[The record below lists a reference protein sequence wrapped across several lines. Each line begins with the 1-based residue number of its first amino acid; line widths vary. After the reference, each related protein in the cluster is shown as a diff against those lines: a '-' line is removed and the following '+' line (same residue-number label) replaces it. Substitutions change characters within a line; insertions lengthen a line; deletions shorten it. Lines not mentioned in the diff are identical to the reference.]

1 MTRFSKIEQGRAFQA
16 RAWAWATERKS
27 RSFLPVVVVAPS
39 CEDA

>member
-16 RAWAWATERKS
+16 RAWATESKS